1 MDTQYFS
8 QATDTISEPYEMFD
22 LKLKDDQLVRMV
34 GDTMQESQDHWNK
47 YPYEFN
53 KADEQNIKYWLG
65 DQMGTNGYQIP
76 SGQTI
81 RNMGNRLGT
90 STRAVLA
97 YVNARVANPEVMP
110 STGRKEAQLF
120 AKDVAD
126 AMHQHSIDNDL
137 EEKAGKATQS
147 LVLQKRGYLKQRF
160 DPLVGP
166 YGDIVIDYVPPEDI
180 VIDKDAAWN
189 NDPSRIWHKQEATVE
204 ELCLKFP
211 DKKDAI
217 KTALGIE
224 RGTYRQMS
232 RRETYYEVW
241 FTYYD
246 NNARREGLCWYLP
259 TGKLI
264 LGKMQNPNYIYTG
277 DDAKDRMINFL
288 PYPPKPFVVFSYM
301 NSGKA
306 LLDETSLF
314 EQAKSLQDLYN
325 TRRKQIF
332 INNDNMGGRHIV
344 DLGAMNEEDVV
355 KFFKRLDKGVLGI
368 KPGDGKTVDNVYAH
382 VPHNPLPPQSYDE
395 AIDLRNEIDT
405 SMGTPNIFRGDQ
417 SKNNT
422 LGQDERII
430 EQAGALQDDLARAID
445 KAMQRHYRLLFQ
457 MFKAY
462 YTEDHWFTIKGE
474 TGAYDYV
481 VLSSDTM
488 DTNAKVSVESGST
501 LPANK
506 REVRDIAVEAAG
518 ANKIDDLSF
527 WEAVVYGKLPDP
539 ETIVERLQKQLNDPA
554 SFMADVAKEVASRDA
569 MVDISL
575 LIADKAPPERD
586 EYNAD
591 YLNSFNTFVM
601 GNRFIQ
607 LPPEAQE
614 RIKIHIASAGSM
626 AARTVNLGDTQQEPG
641 GMEQQLMDQE
651 MAGQPMPEQAAMPN
665 EPMPAVEQPQI

>member
-332 INNDNMGGRHIV
+332 TNNDNMGGRHIV